1 MMSLLTTRELRAD
14 IGDKRIGGDLDLAV
28 EAGQCWA
35 LLGANGAGKTTLL
48 HTLAGLRPPAK
59 GEILL
64 NDQPLARWSRRQI
77 ARHLGILLQDSDDP
91 FPATVL
97 ETALIGRHPHL
108 GPWQWEGPEDH
119 ALAEQ
124 ALAEVELQGLG
135 HRGVDTLSGGERR
148 RLALATL
155 RVQDPRVALLDEPT
169 NHLDLHHQ
177 IRLLGHLRDH
187 ARDNDGALVMAL
199 HDVNLAA
206 RFCDHVL
213 MIFADGEIQHGP
225 AAELMRAD
233 YLTCLYHHP
242 IEEVATHGHRA
253 FLPA

>member
-1 MMSLLTTRELRAD
+1 MTLLATRNLRVD
-14 IGDKRIGGDLDLAV
+14 IGGKRIGGDLDLVV
-28 EAGQCWA
+28 EPGQCWA
-35 LLGANGAGKTTLL
+35 VLGANGSGKTTLL
-48 HTLAGLRPPAK
+48 HTLAGLRAPAVGSIELDGK
-59 GEILL
+59 
-64 NDQPLARWSRRQI
+64 PLAAWARRDI
-77 ARHLGILLQDSDDP
+77 ARRIGILLQESDDP

-119 ALAEQ
+119 ALARE
-124 ALAEVELQGLG
+124 ALAEVELAEFE

-155 RVQDPRVALLDEPT
+155 RVQDPRVGLLDEPT

-177 IRLLGHLRDH
+177 IRLLGQLRER
-187 ARDNDGALVMAL
+187 AQSQQGALVMAL

-206 RFCDHVL
+206 RFCDHAL
-213 MIFADGEIQHGP
+213 LIFADGEILHGH
-225 AAELMRAD
+225 ASELLRAD

-242 IEEVATHGHRA
+242 IAEVASNGQRA